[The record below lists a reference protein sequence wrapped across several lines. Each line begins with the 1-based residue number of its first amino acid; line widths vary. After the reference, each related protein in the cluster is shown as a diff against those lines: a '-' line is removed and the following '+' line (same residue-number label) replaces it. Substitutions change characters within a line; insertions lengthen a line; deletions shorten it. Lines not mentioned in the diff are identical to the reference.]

1 MFFDTIVWA
10 LRTNT
15 KEWPAE
21 SRHMYKPDTLGFDKI
36 YILNLERRPERR
48 ERIEKI
54 LAELKLD
61 YSIFSAV
68 DGRKL
73 NPERLAE
80 LGVTILPGYE
90 DMSLK
95 RNMTY
100 GEVGCTL
107 SHYFIWKDMIA
118 NNYNKIWIIEDDA
131 SFFPM
136 FRKQFSRAFADIEE
150 FVPNWD
156 LMFLARKPMEKEPE
170 SFVEGA
176 KYAKWP
182 GFSYWGLS
190 YAITRGGVDKIMR
203 QNPLRKLAPIDE
215 LLPIM
220 YNRHPMPEWKKL
232 FKKRDLIAV
241 SIHPLLIVPSWWFGE
256 TECISDSE
264 VSETVSPET
273 KECS

>member
-1 MFFDTIVWA
+1 MDVRYIVLTLQVIFDTVVWA
-10 LRTNT
+10 SKTNT
-15 KEWPAE
+15 KEWPPE
-21 SRHMYKPDTLGFDKI
+21 SRQMYKPDTLGFDKI
-36 YILNLERRPERR
+36 YIVNLERRPERR
-48 ERIEKI
+48 QRIEKI

-68 DGRKL
+68 DG
-73 NPERLAE
+73 
-80 LGVTILPGYE
+80 
-90 DMSLK
+90 

-118 NNYNKIWIIEDDA
+118 NNYKRILIIEDDA

-136 FRKQFSRAFADIEE
+136 FRKKWSRAFADIEE

-156 LMFLARKPMEKEPE
+156 LVFLARKPMEKEPE
-170 SFVEGA
+170 LFVEGT

-190 YAITRGGVDKIMR
+190 YAITRTGVDKIMR
-203 QNPLRKLAPIDE
+203 QNPLKKLTPIDE

-220 YNRHPMPEWKKL
+220 YDHHPMPEWKEL
-232 FKKRDLIAV
+232 FKKRDLVAV

-264 VSETVSPET
+264 MSETLSAET
-273 KECS
+273 K